1 MNDFW
6 IDFTF
11 TDWKLQKGYSQM
23 EEFSIAKLEEEL
35 GLYGYLHN
43 ATSMCNRTAGM
54 FAGSTDGWKNGNR
67 RRFIN
72 KHILTAF
79 HESYD

>member
-1 MNDFW
+1 
-6 IDFTF
+6 
-11 TDWKLQKGYSQM
+11 M

-54 FAGSTDGWKNGNR
+54 FAGSTDGWKNGKR
-67 RRFIN
+67 RRSIN
-72 KHILTAF
+72 KYIHQSFIRLLSNKFMRINFYVASIRF
-79 HESYD
+79 EK

>member
-1 MNDFW
+1 
-6 IDFTF
+6 
-11 TDWKLQKGYSQM
+11 M

-54 FAGSTDGWKNGNR
+54 FAGSTDGWKNGK
-67 RRFIN
+67 RRFFKKTYCSLSSDIYYQVYEDN
-72 KHILTAF
+72 FVSCKQTL
-79 HESYD
+79 

>member
-1 MNDFW
+1 
-6 IDFTF
+6 
-11 TDWKLQKGYSQM
+11 M

-54 FAGSTDGWKNGNR
+54 FAGSTDGWKNGKR
-67 RRFIN
+67 RRFLKKIHTAVFHQIFIT
-72 KHILTAF
+72 KFMKIIL
-79 HESYD
+79 

>member
-1 MNDFW
+1 
-6 IDFTF
+6 
-11 TDWKLQKGYSQM
+11 M

-67 RRFIN
+67 WRFIN